1 MSVLHPDL
9 LSGLPAVYRESPEF
23 LYQYSM
29 ACVRA
34 EAACSR
40 IVAVQFCGVRG
51 WAFWREY
58 QPELAEARELNRIV
72 YDPLIG
78 GESTRRDYLRRRAE

>member
-1 MSVLHPDL
+1 MPVLHSDL

-23 LYQYSM
+23 LYQYGL